1 MPLVCTPAIILSTL
15 RYSETS
21 KIVRLATRELGV
33 QSAIAK
39 GALRPKSRFGAALQ
53 LLSEGQAQ
61 LYIKETRELHTLAA
75 FDVGHVPVGLAAD
88 LDRYAMASAL
98 AEVMLRFAPPDPHP
112 QSFTVLR
119 DSLGEVERAPQP
131 ELPGAG
137 LRAMWHLVATL
148 GFAPS
153 LDACVL
159 CGALAP
165 PAGEVAF
172 STAEG
177 GILCANC
184 AGPHAATRLPERAR
198 WDLAALLDATCPLPS
213 LDHRFFVAHQR
224 LLARYVRY
232 HLGEGIELPALDFWT
247 RRPWTTS

>member
-1 MPLVCTPAIILSTL
+1 MPVVSTQAIILSTL

-53 LLSEGQAQ
+53 VLSDGQAQ
-61 LYIKETRELHTLAA
+61 LYVKDTRELHTLAA
-75 FDVGHVPVGLAAD
+75 FDVAHVRVGLAAD
-88 LDRYAMASAL
+88 LDRYAVASAL
-98 AEVMLRFAPPDPHP
+98 AEVMLRFAPPDSHP
-112 QSFTVLR
+112 DSFAVLL
-119 DSLGEVERAPQP
+119 DSLAELEHAPP
-131 ELPGAG
+131 AGLPGIG
-137 LRAMWHLVATL
+137 LRAMWRLVGAL
-148 GFAPS
+148 GFSPS

-159 CGALAP
+159 CGTFAP
-165 PAGEVAF
+165 PTGDVAF

-177 GILCANC
+177 GILCGTC
-184 AGPHAATRLPERAR
+184 AGPRSATRLPGRAR
-198 WDLAALLDATCPLPS
+198 WDLAALIDPTCPLPL
-213 LDHRFFVAHQR
+213 LDSPHFAAHQR

-247 RRPWTTS
+247 RRPWTTP